1 MVEKIR
7 NTEGY
12 PTEMPDSNTE
22 FIGQVSP
29 RDPNERWTVDPNPNL
44 PREMTVLQAE
54 NEENSDS
61 D

>member
-1 MVEKIR
+1 MDKIR

-12 PTEMPDSNTE
+12 STEIHDSNTE
-22 FIGQVSP
+22 FIGQVLP
-29 RDPNERWTVDPNPNL
+29 RNPNERWTEDPNPNL

-54 NEENSDS
+54 NEENSES